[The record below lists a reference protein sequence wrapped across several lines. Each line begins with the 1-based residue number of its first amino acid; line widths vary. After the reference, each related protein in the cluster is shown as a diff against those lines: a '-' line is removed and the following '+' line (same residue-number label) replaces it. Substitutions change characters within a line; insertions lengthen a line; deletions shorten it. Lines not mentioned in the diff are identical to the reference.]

1 VTSDFR
7 SLLDP
12 VHDAAGAHWERRG
25 NYRVVRD
32 FGETGPQRALAF
44 GRLALIDLSP
54 LPRLGIKGARVTD
67 WLETQQ
73 LQFSA
78 QANKALVQAD
88 GSLLGRL
95 APNEFLWLTDPACP
109 GRDPGAEIPDNGRN
123 CYSINRR
130 DSHYWFALSGTQC
143 ASMLAK
149 LCGVNFAY
157 SSFQSG
163 CIAQTQ
169 VAKTS
174 AIVVRNDFGQTPLY
188 HLLGDSSL
196 VCYLWTCL
204 LDAMGEFRGQILGVR
219 ALESSGQDVR

>member
-1 VTSDFR
+1 MTSTYR

-12 VHDAAGAHWERRG
+12 VHDAAGAHWQRLG
-25 NYRVVRD
+25 NYRIVAD
-32 FGETGPQRALAF
+32 YGENRQQRILAF
-44 GRLALIDLSP
+44 ERLALIDLSP
-54 LPRLGIKGARVTD
+54 LPRLGYKGARVTD

-78 QANKALVQAD
+78 QANKAVVQAD

-95 APNEFLWLTDPACP
+95 APNELLWLADPAFP
-109 GRDPGAEIPDNGRN
+109 GRDPGVEIPDAGRN

-130 DSHYWFALSGTQC
+130 DSHYWFALSGTQT

-149 LCGVNFAY
+149 VCGVNFAY

-163 CIAQTQ
+163 RIAQTQ

-174 AIVVRNDFGQTPLY
+174 AIVVRNDVGQTPLY

-196 VCYLWTCL
+196 VCYLWACL
-204 LDAMGEFRGQILGVR
+204 RF
-219 ALESSGQDVR
+219 SGS